1 MVHELR
7 ALHSVWCVGGFVRI
21 VSKGYAC
28 GCRRHYCVVD
38 MRDINGRYEG
48 VEVDKGSCGRGRDK
62 EAMVVLRG
70 LMVSALI
77 FASPPALPNSS
88 HSACGF

>member
-21 VSKGYAC
+21 VSEGYSC

-38 MRDINGRYEG
+38 MRNVSGGYEG
-48 VEVDKGSCGRGRDK
+48 VDKGSCGRGRDTRG
-62 EAMVVLRG
+62 VVEG
-70 LMVSALI
+70 D
-77 FASPPALPNSS
+77 
-88 HSACGF
+88 